1 VNLDLIRKY
10 QMKKKNETSETFLLV
25 DGQPIETMN
34 ETLCKIHLEKALK
47 EEKYELA
54 EALRKRLENF
64 R

>member
-1 VNLDLIRKY
+1 
-10 QMKKKNETSETFLLV
+10 MKKKNETSETFLLV